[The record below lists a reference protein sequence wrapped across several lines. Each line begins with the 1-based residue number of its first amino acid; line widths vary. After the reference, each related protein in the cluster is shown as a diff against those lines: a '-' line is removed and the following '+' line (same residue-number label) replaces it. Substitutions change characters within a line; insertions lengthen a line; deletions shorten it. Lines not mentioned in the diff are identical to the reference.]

1 MIFRPESHIYDL
13 ISDLDGDGYFEEL
26 TYSAEAKII
35 LELCENTRKYVEIL
49 GYKFQHSNKKYI
61 IERFHSMYFSLAFYK
76 NLKYLIKDMLNV
88 LKPNLALEELPHGKT
103 SYELLSVLFDDKLFE
118 MQAFMYY
125 SDVSMQEQLILQFHT
140 NKKEELIN
148 KLLLIYNL
156 ANK

>member
-1 MIFRPESHIYDL
+1 MNFKPESHIYDL

-61 IERFHSMYFSLAFYK
+61 TERFHSMYFSLAFYK

-103 SYELLSVLFDDKLFE
+103 SYELLRVLFDDKLFE

-140 NKKEELIN
+140 DKKEELIN

>member
-1 MIFRPESHIYDL
+1 MIFKPESHIYDL
-13 ISDLDGDGYFEEL
+13 ISDLDGEGYFEKL

-35 LELCENTRKYVEIL
+35 LELCENTHKYVEIL

-88 LKPNLALEELPHGKT
+88 LKPKLALEELPCGKT
-103 SYELLSVLFDDKLFE
+103 FYELLRVLFDDKLFE

-125 SDVSMQEQLILQFHT
+125 ADVSMQEQLILQFHT
-140 NKKEELIN
+140 DKKEELIN
-148 KLLLIYNL
+148 KLLLIYGL
-156 ANK
+156 DNK

>member
-1 MIFRPESHIYDL
+1 MNFKPESHICDL
-13 ISDLDGDGYFEEL
+13 ISDLDGDGYFEKL
-26 TYSAEAKII
+26 TYSEEAKII
-35 LELCENTRKYVEIL
+35 LELCENTHKYVEIL

-76 NLKYLIKDMLNV
+76 NLKYLIKDMLND
-88 LKPNLALEELPHGKT
+88 LNPKLALEELPHGKT
-103 SYELLSVLFDDKLFE
+103 SYELLRVLFDDKLFE

-140 NKKEELIN
+140 DKKEELIN
-148 KLLLIYNL
+148 KLLLIYGL